1 MFGRF
6 ASSRELRMKQAIHRG
21 IFEDNLRLLGR
32 STPRMAVRRRLPRA
46 AKAALFCVTLG
57 GVTLFTG
64 TTVAPVF
71 FPVQQTQAGYTV
83 PGAPAAPAPPLAQL
97 DPRLFKGA
105 RNLPLSRAF
114 DLGVRS
120 IIIDPG
126 HGGEDTG
133 AIGRGGTRE
142 KDIVLDI
149 ARRLKRR
156 LDARAQT
163 EVLLTRDG
171 DHTLPLAER
180 VAIAHAD
187 HADLFVSVHLN
198 FVPKKPINLIET
210 FYFGPATDA
219 AAAAQARRENSG
231 QGPGMSELREIIE
244 RLETQMRGEE
254 SPRLAAAIQQSVL
267 RNGRRADAAVED
279 RGTKRGPFVVLNQ
292 AEVPAVLAE
301 VSCLSNPEEET
312 RLGAAE
318 HREGIAAALE
328 DGILEYLRN
337 GETTHESKK

>member
-1 MFGRF
+1 MFGRI
-6 ASSRELRMKQAIHRG
+6 ARHRELRMKRAIHRG
-21 IFEDNLRLLGR
+21 VLEDNLRLLGR
-32 STPRMAVRRRLPRA
+32 TTPRIEIRRRLPRA
-46 AKAALFCVTLG
+46 AKAALFCATLG

-64 TTVAPVF
+64 TSLSPVL
-71 FPVQQTQAGYTV
+71 FPEQEIRAHFVS
-83 PGAPAAPAPPLAQL
+83 PSPAPPATAPAL

-105 RNLPLSRAF
+105 RNMPLSRAF

-126 HGGEDTG
+126 HGGEDAG
-133 AIGRGGTRE
+133 AVGRGRTRE
-142 KDIVLDI
+142 KDVVLDI

-156 LDARAQT
+156 LDARAET

-171 DHTLPLAER
+171 DHALPLAER

-187 HADLFVSVHLN
+187 RADLFVSVHLN

-219 AAAAQARRENSG
+219 AAAALARRENSG
-231 QGPGMSELREIIE
+231 QGPGMSELSEIIE
-244 RLETQMRGEE
+244 RLETQMRREE

-267 RNGRRADAAVED
+267 RNGRRADASVED

-292 AEVPAVLAE
+292 ADVPAVLAE
-301 VSCLSNPEEET
+301 VSCLSNPEEEK
-312 RLGAAE
+312 RLGTVE

-328 DGILEYLRN
+328 AGILDYLRN